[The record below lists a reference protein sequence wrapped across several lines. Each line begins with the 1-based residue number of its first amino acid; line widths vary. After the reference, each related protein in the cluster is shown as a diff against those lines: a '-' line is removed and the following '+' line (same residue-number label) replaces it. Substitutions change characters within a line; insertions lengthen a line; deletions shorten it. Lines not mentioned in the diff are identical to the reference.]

1 MCFVIFSIYYAYHVS
16 QSIWWNKLLYIIH
29 KKISFY
35 SFIQSKRRTDYSIPW
50 ENQAITSYVK
60 KSGCS
65 IILKRQRYS
74 TIHKKIK
81 LFHHPKRGQAF
92 PSSPKKNQTLPS
104 SKIKSGYSIIQ
115 NKFKLSNHP
124 NKTSGYSIIP
134 KIRLSQHPKENYEEI
149 RLGNSQH

>member
-1 MCFVIFSIYYAYHVS
+1 MHIMFHSTFDEINCYTLFTRKSVFIPSSNPKEEQTILS
-16 QSIWWNKLLYIIH
+16 PEKIRLLH
-29 KKISFY
+29 PTWK
-35 SFIQSKRRTDYSIPW
+35 
-50 ENQAITSYVK
+50 NQAVPLS
-60 KSGCS
+60 SR
-65 IILKRQRYS
+65 RQRYS